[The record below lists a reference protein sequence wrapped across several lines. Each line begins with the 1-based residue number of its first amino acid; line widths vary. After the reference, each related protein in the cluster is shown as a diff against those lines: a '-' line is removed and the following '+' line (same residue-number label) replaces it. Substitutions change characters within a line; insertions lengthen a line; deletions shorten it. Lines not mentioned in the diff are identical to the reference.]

1 MRNQIATTQNPV
13 TLPSGVPDNLAP
25 PTPYDQLRKAGLRPT
40 RQRLALADL
49 LLSGGDR
56 HVTAE
61 SLHSEA
67 TQKWPELCQKYGRMG
82 TISLATIYN
91 NLHDF
96 TAVGLLK
103 RLTVDTGRIWYDTNI
118 HDHHHFYLPEQEI
131 LLDIDPKLIE
141 LAKLPTLPDGASLQ
155 RIDIT
160 IRLAASNPGN

>member
-1 MRNQIATTQNPV
+1 MRNQNATDPNPNMQ
-13 TLPSGVPDNLAP
+13 PIGVPTTLASP
-25 PTPYDQLRKAGLRPT
+25 IVYEKLRQAGLRPT

-61 SLHSEA
+61 SLYSEA
-67 TQKWPELCQKYGRMG
+67 NQNWPQLCQKYGRMG
-82 TISLATIYN
+82 AISLATIYN

-96 TAVGLLK
+96 TAAGLLK

-131 LLDIDPKLIE
+131 LLDIDPKLIQ
-141 LAKLPTLPDGASLQ
+141 LAKLPELPHGAALQ

-160 IRLAASNPGN
+160 IRLAAAKS

>member
-1 MRNQIATTQNPV
+1 MPSTLASATPFE
-13 TLPSGVPDNLAP
+13 
-25 PTPYDQLRKAGLRPT
+25 QLRQAGLRPT

-67 TQKWPELCQKYGRMG
+67 NEKWPQLCQKYGRMG
-82 TISLATIYN
+82 AISLATIYN

-96 TAVGLLK
+96 TAAGLLK
-103 RLTVDTGRIWYDTNI
+103 RLTVDTGRIWYDTNVR
-118 HDHHHFYLPEQEI
+118 DHHHFYLPEQEI

-141 LAKLPTLPDGASLQ
+141 LAKLPELPQGASLQ

-160 IRLAASNPGN
+160 IRLAPSKHQE